1 MKKLQLVAAATMI
14 AMSATSAIAQG
25 GGGGGGG
32 GGGQG
37 RGGAGQMQ
45 AMMAGITPSAE
56 QQVKIDTIVAK
67 YRAMNSQIP
76 QDDADR
82 RTKMMANTTKRNDEI
97 KAVLTDDQKK
107 VFEKNLADLAARMQ
121 GGGRPP
127 MAA

>member
-1 MKKLQLVAAATMI
+1 MRKMQLVAAAAMI

-45 AMMAGITPSAE
+45 MMMAGITLSAE
-56 QQVKIDTIVAK
+56 QQVKVDTVVAK
-67 YRAMNSQIP
+67 YRALNAAIP

-82 RTKMMANTTKRNDEI
+82 RNKMMANTTKRNDEI
-97 KAVLTDDQKK
+97 KAILTDEQKK
-107 VFEKNLADLAARMQ
+107 VFDKNVADMAARMQ
-121 GGGRPP
+121 QRPP
-127 MAA
+127 QL